1 MKSRLI
7 CLFMIFFVFAENLNV
22 DEKFKK
28 PPLSGESI
36 SLNSKSKF
44 PQSIIFII
52 AGGAGIGQY
61 SLSYYSND
69 NFPFKH
75 FQNIGL
81 VATHPN
87 DGFKK
92 VSGAAA
98 SATAL
103 STGEKTYNGAVAV
116 DLDGAP
122 IKTVLEIAKD
132 YQMSTGIVTSSSVTD
147 ATPASFLTH
156 IDYSKK
162 EAEIARQMAKSNA
175 DIIFG
180 GGAKY
185 WSDDVLIDLEKHN
198 GCLLYTSD
206 AADE

>member
-69 NFPFKH
+69 NFPFKR
-75 FQNIGL
+75 FQNVGL

-92 VSGAAA
+92 VSGSAA

-156 IDYSKK
+156 IDFSKK
-162 EAEIARQMAKSNA
+162 
-175 DIIFG
+175 
-180 GGAKY
+180 
-185 WSDDVLIDLEKHN
+185 
-198 GCLLYTSD
+198 
-206 AADE
+206 